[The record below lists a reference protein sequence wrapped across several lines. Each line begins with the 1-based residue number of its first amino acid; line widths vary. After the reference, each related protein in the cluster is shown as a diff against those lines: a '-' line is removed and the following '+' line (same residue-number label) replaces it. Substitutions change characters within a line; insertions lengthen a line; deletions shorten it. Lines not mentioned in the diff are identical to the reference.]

1 MMRAVAP
8 LHKQQSA
15 GSQWRCPLSSDGERG
30 VGVAPLAGLGV
41 GGWGGGAPAMPRPPH
56 NEAPLPNWRVPAGRT
71 SRGAGR
77 TGVGCHCE
85 GG

>member
-15 GSQWRCPLSSDGERG
+15 GSQWRCPLSSEG
-30 VGVAPLAGLGV
+30 VWGSGVRV
-41 GGWGGGAPAMPRPPH
+41 PAMPRPPH